1 MKRRTAG
8 EQGASPL
15 VGVVAIGRNEGERL
29 RRCLESVRGLGLPTV
44 YVDSGSS
51 DDSVS
56 IAESLDV
63 EVVHLDTAA
72 GFTAARA
79 RNAGYERLTRRFP
92 GLLYV
97 QFVDGDCEVV
107 EGWIDAALRRL
118 DQVARLAVVAGRRR
132 ERHPEASIFNR
143 LCDMEWNTPIG
154 PAKAVGGDAM
164 YRVAAFDQVGG
175 YDPGLIC
182 GEEPELCYR
191 LRQAGWTVER
201 LDHEMTLHDAAMTR
215 WSQWWNRMIRSG
227 WAYAEGA
234 AIYGG
239 APERYNVRQT
249 RSIWTWAVAVPA
261 ASVASLCLGSV
272 LESSGLRAGLL
283 ATSLGAAGML
293 AYPAMALKVAW
304 NRVAT
309 RADDRGDAWLYG
321 VAVMLAK
328 WPQLVGML
336 RYWTARWRGRQA
348 TIIEY
353 KGRDSASASSARAR
367 RAR

>member
-1 MKRRTAG
+1 MKRRSAG
-8 EQGASPL
+8 EQEGSPL

-79 RNAGYERLTRRFP
+79 RNAGYERLARRFP
-92 GLLYV
+92 GLVYV

-107 EGWIDAALRRL
+107 EGWIDAARRRL
-118 DQVARLAVVAGRRR
+118 DRDGMLAVVAGRRR

-154 PAKAVGGDAM
+154 RAKAVGGDAM

-175 YDPGLIC
+175 YDPDFIC

-191 LRQAGWTVER
+191 LRRSGWTVER

-234 AIYGG
+234 ATYGST
-239 APERYNVRQT
+239 PERYNVRQT
-249 RSIWTWAVAVPA
+249 RSIWLWAVAVPA
-261 ASVASLCLGSV
+261 AILALLSLGSV
-272 LESSGLRAGLL
+272 LEADGLGAGRL
-283 ATSLGAAGML
+283 ATSLGMALVL
-293 AYPAMALKVAW
+293 AYPAMALKVARG
-304 NRVAT
+304 RVAT
-309 RADDRGDAWLYG
+309 RGDGRGDAWLYG
-321 VAVMLAK
+321 VMVMLAK
-328 WPQLVGML
+328 WPQLVGVL
-336 RYWTARWRGRQA
+336 RYWATRWRGRQA

-353 KGRDSASASSARAR
+353 KQRDSASAPSTRAR

>member
-1 MKRRTAG
+1 MKRRTAR

-56 IAESLDV
+56 IAESLGV
-63 EVVHLDTAA
+63 EVVHLDTTA

-79 RNAGYERLTRRFP
+79 RNTGCERLVRRFP
-92 GLLYV
+92 GLRYV
-97 QFVDGDCEVV
+97 QFVDGDCEVA

-118 DQVARLAVVAGRRR
+118 EQEGALAVVAGRRR
-132 ERHPEASIFNR
+132 ERRPEASIFNR

-164 YRVAAFDQVGG
+164 YRIAAFDQVGG

-191 LRQAGWTVER
+191 LRHAGWSVER

-234 AIYGG
+234 AIHGST
-239 APERYNVRQT
+239 PERYNVRQT

-261 ASVASLCLGSV
+261 AIAAASCLGGV
-272 LESSGLRAGLL
+272 LAAQGPSGGWL
-283 ATSLGAAGML
+283 AASLGAALVL
-293 AYPAMALKVAW
+293 AYPVMVLRIARGRMS
-304 NRVAT
+304 T
-309 RADDRGDAWLYG
+309 RGDDRGDAWRYG
-321 VAVMLAK
+321 AMVMLAK

-336 RYWTARWRGRQA
+336 RYWTGRWRGRQA
-348 TIIEY
+348 TLIEY
-353 KGRDSASASSARAR
+353 KGSGTAGASSARAR